1 MTPKTDL
8 DLYGMVDVY
17 LSHLAAERGLAE
29 TTVRSY
35 AEDLADICG
44 FLDQNGVTAWD
55 QFKDL
60 HMVSYLAQKARD
72 GLAPAS
78 RARRLS
84 AARGLM
90 QYLMRRELLDDDP
103 LAGLRGPKQ
112 NQGLPSFLSRE
123 EISRL
128 LETPPDHTDLG
139 LRDRAMLEMMY
150 GAGLRAS
157 EITTIG
163 VGQIQFQVGCLMVRG
178 KGNKERIVPLHQLAL
193 DRLGAYLEGPR
204 ARLLAGRP
212 PREEVFLNAR
222 GGALS
227 RMGLWKIL
235 SKHVT
240 AAGITT
246 HVSPHTL
253 RHTFATHL
261 LEGGADLRS
270 VQLMLGHADISTT
283 QVYTHVTTKRLAEV
297 HSRYHPRG

>member
-1 MTPKTDL
+1 MSPKADL
-8 DLYGMVDVY
+8 DLHGMVDVY
-17 LSHLAAERGLAE
+17 LSHLSAERGLAE
-29 TTVRSY
+29 ATVQSY
-35 AEDLADICG
+35 AEDLADICA
-44 FLDQNGVTAWD
+44 FLEQISVGGWD
-55 QFKDL
+55 ELKDL
-60 HMVSYLAQKARD
+60 HMVSYLASKAKQ

-84 AARGLM
+84 AARGLV

-123 EISRL
+123 EIGRL
-128 LETPPDHTDLG
+128 LDAPPDDTDLG

-157 EITTIG
+157 EVITIG
-163 VGQIQFQVGCLMVRG
+163 VGQVQFQVGCLMVRG
-178 KGNKERIVPLHQLAL
+178 KGNKERIVPLHQIAL
-193 DRLGAYLEGPR
+193 DRLTAWLEGPR
-204 ARLLAGRP
+204 SRLLTGKKP
-212 PREEVFLNAR
+212 VEQVFVNAR
-222 GGALS
+222 GGPLS

-235 SKHVT
+235 DKHVK

-270 VQLMLGHADISTT
+270 VQMMLGHADISTT
-283 QVYTHVTTKRLAEV
+283 QVYTHVTTKRLSEV